1 MSYSKI
7 KVPENGKKIT
17 VENGKLNIP
26 DEPIIPFIEGDGIG
40 SDITKAMITVVDA
53 AVSKAFGGKK
63 KIHWMEV
70 YAGDKANQL
79 YGEWLPKE
87 TLTAL
92 EEFVVSIKGPLTT
105 PIGGGFRSL
114 NVTLRQMLDLY
125 ICLRPCRWYGSPS
138 PVLRPQDMD
147 IIVFR
152 ENTEDVYAGI
162 EWKAE
167 SDDAKKVIEFL
178 NNTMKTQIR
187 KESGIGIKPV
197 SEFASKRLIRAAIR
211 YAVKNKL
218 PSVTLMHKGNIQKFT
233 EGAFRDW
240 GYEVAKEPEFEGKV
254 ISENELWDKY
264 EGKQPENIVVIKD
277 RIADSMFQQILT
289 RANEYSVV
297 ATTNLNG
304 DYISDACAAQVGGLG
319 MAPGANIGDKAAV
332 FEATHGTAPKYTN
345 KDVINPG
352 SIILSACMMLEHMEW
367 NKASDLI
374 KNGIKKSIEKKQVT
388 YDLARLFGPDTPS
401 IKTSEFAQKI
411 IENFEN

>member
-152 ENTEDVYAGI
+152 ENT
-162 EWKAE
+162 
-167 SDDAKKVIEFL
+167 
-178 NNTMKTQIR
+178 
-187 KESGIGIKPV
+187 
-197 SEFASKRLIRAAIR
+197 
-211 YAVKNKL
+211 
-218 PSVTLMHKGNIQKFT
+218 
-233 EGAFRDW
+233 
-240 GYEVAKEPEFEGKV
+240 
-254 ISENELWDKY
+254 
-264 EGKQPENIVVIKD
+264 
-277 RIADSMFQQILT
+277 
-289 RANEYSVV
+289 
-297 ATTNLNG
+297 
-304 DYISDACAAQVGGLG
+304 
-319 MAPGANIGDKAAV
+319 
-332 FEATHGTAPKYTN
+332 
-345 KDVINPG
+345 
-352 SIILSACMMLEHMEW
+352 
-367 NKASDLI
+367 
-374 KNGIKKSIEKKQVT
+374 
-388 YDLARLFGPDTPS
+388 
-401 IKTSEFAQKI
+401 
-411 IENFEN
+411 

>member
-1 MSYSKI
+1 MSYSQI

-53 AVSKAFGGKK
+53 AVSKAFGGKQ

-105 PIGGGFRSL
+105 PIGGGFRSI

-197 SEFASKRLIRAAIR
+197 S
-211 YAVKNKL
+211 NL
-218 PSVTLMHKGNIQKFT
+218 P
-233 EGAFRDW
+233 
-240 GYEVAKEPEFEGKV
+240 AK
-254 ISENELWDKY
+254 D
-264 EGKQPENIVVIKD
+264 
-277 RIADSMFQQILT
+277 
-289 RANEYSVV
+289 
-297 ATTNLNG
+297 
-304 DYISDACAAQVGGLG
+304 
-319 MAPGANIGDKAAV
+319 
-332 FEATHGTAPKYTN
+332 
-345 KDVINPG
+345 
-352 SIILSACMMLEHMEW
+352 
-367 NKASDLI
+367 
-374 KNGIKKSIEKKQVT
+374 
-388 YDLARLFGPDTPS
+388 
-401 IKTSEFAQKI
+401 
-411 IENFEN
+411 